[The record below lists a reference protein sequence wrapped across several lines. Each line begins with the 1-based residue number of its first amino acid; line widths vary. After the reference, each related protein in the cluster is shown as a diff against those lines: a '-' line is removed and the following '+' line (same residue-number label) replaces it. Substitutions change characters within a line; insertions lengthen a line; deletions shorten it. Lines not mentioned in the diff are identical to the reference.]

1 MEHPLPHRVSRL
13 CGAMLPDG
21 SVVDVQ
27 LRHDRDSAVVA
38 AVTPHRRNRAVDTA
52 ADEVDLRGYVLLT
65 APAEPHAHLDK
76 ALSWDLLSPPLGD
89 LGAAIRSWRAGSA
102 AFTEESFHER
112 ALAAAMALLR
122 NGTTA
127 VRTHVD
133 LLDGPDPL
141 RGLRAVVAVRERLRA
156 LMDVQ
161 IVVLTPIGAP
171 AERVHAALD
180 AGADFVGGAP
190 HIAPDPVAETDRL
203 LAIAEQRGVG
213 ADLHVD
219 EFLDGDHLMLGH
231 YADRVKDW
239 PPERIRT
246 AGHCCKLGTLSAE
259 ALDPLLKSVA
269 HSGIGVVSLPV
280 TNLYL
285 QGRDHLVRTPR
296 GLTALSALLAAGI
309 PLAAGADNVRDPFNP
324 IGRSDALETAAL
336 LIAAGHL
343 DPRTAAHLVT
353 DGARAVLGLPVAG
366 PRPGAAAELL
376 AVRGTGLL
384 DVIAGAPAD
393 RLVLHRGAI
402 VSISETTHRTAQFA
416 ATEVSVP

>member
-1 MEHPLPHRVSRL
+1 MEQPLPHRISRL

-21 SVVDVQ
+21 SVVDVEV
-27 LRHDRDSAVVA
+27 RDPGIVSAVE
-38 AVTPHRRNRAVDTA
+38 PHRPERVVDTA
-52 ADEVDLRGYVLLT
+52 AGEVDLRGYVLLT

-76 ALSWDLLSPPLGD
+76 ALSWDTLVPPLGD
-89 LGAAIRSWRAGSA
+89 LGAAITSWRAGCA
-102 AFTEESFHER
+102 VFTEQSFRER
-112 ALAAAMALLR
+112 ALAAALALLR

-141 RGLRAVVAVRERLRA
+141 RGLRAVVAVRERLRE

-161 IVVLTPIGAP
+161 IVALTPNTAP
-171 AERVHAALD
+171 AELVDAALD
-180 AGADFVGGAP
+180 AGADLVGGAP
-190 HIAPDPVAETDRL
+190 HVAPDPLAETDRL
-203 LAIAEQRGVG
+203 LDIAMRRGVG
-213 ADLHVD
+213 VDLHVD
-219 EFLDGDHLMLGH
+219 EFLDGDHFMLGH
-231 YADRVKDW
+231 FADRVADW
-239 PPERIRT
+239 PAERIRT
-246 AGHCCKLGTLSAE
+246 AGHCCRLSTLAPE
-259 ALDPLLKSVA
+259 ELEPLLKTVA

-285 QGRDHLVRTPR
+285 QGRDHRVSTPR
-296 GLTALSALLAAGI
+296 GLTALAALLEAGI

-343 DPRTAAHLVT
+343 DPATAAHLVT
-353 DGARAVLGLPVAG
+353 DGARTVLGLPDAG

-384 DVIAGAPAD
+384 GVIADAPAD
-393 RLVLHRGAI
+393 RVVVHRGAI
-402 VSISETTHRTAQFA
+402 VSISETIYRTAELA